1 MNHCFNP
8 DCSNPSQNEIH
19 DQFCKACGTRLR
31 LQDRYRAI
39 KPIGRGGFGITYL
52 AIDEGKPSQPQCVIK
67 QFNFQ
72 GPGNVAKAIKLF
84 QQEAVRLEQLGHH
97 DQIPTLYTRCEQ
109 DRRHYIV
116 QEYIEGQ
123 NLAQELKQ
131 RGSFSESQ
139 VRQLLLDLLPL
150 LRFIHQGQV
159 IHRDIKPENI
169 IRKPGGQLVLVDF
182 GAAKYAAGLT
192 LTKTGT
198 VIGSAEY
205 SAPEQAGGKATFAS
219 DLYSL
224 GVTCLVLLTCTSP
237 FELYSYADMGW
248 KWQQYLRGQSIS
260 TELTE
265 VLNRLV
271 APGLNYRFQ
280 TADQV
285 LEALS
290 HPSKPPSGPILPD
303 QPYQPVHSILHLQRF
318 QFHVIWVNHYGRE
331 INRELKETGYFIES
345 FPGFHMEMVGIPE
358 GTLAFPIDGGNHGQ
372 SSQGIMLAPFY
383 MGKYPIHQGQWRT
396 VAALPRIN
404 QELPPNPSYFR
415 GEKRPVESISW
426 FEAVEFC
433 QRLSQK
439 TGRGY
444 RLPTDTE
451 WEYACRAGT
460 MTPFHFGVTLT
471 PDLANYDGHYAYGE
485 GPVGRYL
492 QRTTDVGSY
501 PANGFGLYDLHGNV
515 WEWCA
520 DQWYE
525 YYLRQPMDGRPSL
538 SETGT
543 QGRMLRGGSWL
554 SSPAH
559 CRSSYRY
566 YHNPDHRYKSYGF
579 RVVCSPSKS
588 I

>member
-1 MNHCFNP
+1 
-8 DCSNPSQNEIH
+8 
-19 DQFCKACGTRLR
+19 
-31 LQDRYRAI
+31 
-39 KPIGRGGFGITYL
+39 
-52 AIDEGKPSQPQCVIK
+52 
-67 QFNFQ
+67 
-72 GPGNVAKAIKLF
+72 
-84 QQEAVRLEQLGHH
+84 
-97 DQIPTLYTRCEQ
+97 
-109 DRRHYIV
+109 
-116 QEYIEGQ
+116 
-123 NLAQELKQ
+123 
-131 RGSFSESQ
+131 
-139 VRQLLLDLLPL
+139 
-150 LRFIHQGQV
+150 

-303 QPYQPVHSILHLQRF
+303 QPYQPAHSILHLQRF

-426 FEAVEFC
+426 FEAV
-433 QRLSQK
+433 
-439 TGRGY
+439 
-444 RLPTDTE
+444 
-451 WEYACRAGT
+451 
-460 MTPFHFGVTLT
+460 
-471 PDLANYDGHYAYGE
+471 
-485 GPVGRYL
+485 
-492 QRTTDVGSY
+492 
-501 PANGFGLYDLHGNV
+501 
-515 WEWCA
+515 
-520 DQWYE
+520 
-525 YYLRQPMDGRPSL
+525 
-538 SETGT
+538 
-543 QGRMLRGGSWL
+543 
-554 SSPAH
+554 
-559 CRSSYRY
+559 
-566 YHNPDHRYKSYGF
+566 
-579 RVVCSPSKS
+579 
-588 I
+588 